1 MRVPGAIRGG
11 PNDRVGATDAV
22 GSEYVAP
29 MDDTAQLS
37 DAVAVPT
44 EGFALA
50 QVPEFAARLRLAGAV
65 TTGA

>member
-1 MRVPGAIRGG
+1 ML
-11 PNDRVGATDAV
+11 
-22 GSEYVAP
+22 P

-37 DAVAVPT
+37 DAVAVPI